1 MHLWWLWQPCTY
13 VYVCGNLF
21 RCAFNVLVVFMSCK
35 LTPNV
40 TELLPVRQ
48 YRCEHCTDQVFG
60 NQSHYQL
67 HLRRRHKLNVVNK
80 KDGESTYH
88 CPVENCIYH
97 AEHHG
102 GRGFTSL
109 RLLRQHYQK
118 IHMVKE
124 YKCNECNET
133 FLLSHHLEKHQCCS
147 SYDCPQC
154 GLTYTSKASLQTHMR
169 RKNHLDTSKKAE
181 VEKVVPPPSKVAL
194 SSLNQWKKEQKRSPS
209 VEQAVQPLICSM
221 PIVVIPYAQPQLD
234 NAVQREMEIDTHVR
248 TEEPASNENE
258 LPLPNFTAEEVE
270 RLLRDMETQTD
281 DVDLD
286 ALDVNNEM
294 LAPLLRNIQTQTLD
308 NRHHQGTMTEL
319 DQEDEQN
326 ENGTTRDYGSYQE
339 QEQIFGLQNS
349 AHMHTQ
355 TCDELFEELGLSDIQ
370 TQTHCPDGLYNTQHT
385 QTCDEMLDELLENFQ
400 STCTQT
406 RWLDWQEAERTSNE

>member
-1 MHLWWLWQPCTY
+1 
-13 VYVCGNLF
+13 
-21 RCAFNVLVVFMSCK
+21 MSCK
-35 LTPNV
+35 YTPNV

-67 HLRRRHKLNVVNK
+67 HLRRRHKLNVVSK
-80 KDGESTYH
+80 QDALSAYH

-97 AEHHG
+97 AERQG

-147 SYDCPQC
+147 SYECPQC

-169 RKNHLDTSKKAE
+169 RKNHLDTSKKDE
-181 VEKVVPPPSKVAL
+181 VNKAVPPISKVAL
-194 SSLNQWKKEQKRSPS
+194 CSLGQWKKEQERTQS
-209 VEQAVQPLICSM
+209 AAQPLVCSM
-221 PIVVIPYAQPQLD
+221 PAVVIPFDQPITPQSD
-234 NAVQREMEIDTHVR
+234 SAVQQEVEIATHLNVD
-248 TEEPASNENE
+248 EASSNENE
-258 LPLPNFTAEEVE
+258 LPIHSFTAEEVE

-286 ALDVNNEM
+286 AIDMNNEM

-326 ENGTTRDYGSYQE
+326 GNGSTRDYGTYQE
-339 QEQIFGLQNS
+339 QEQMFGLQNS

-370 TQTHCPDGLYNTQHT
+370 TQTHCSDGLYNTQHT

-406 RWLDWQEAERTSNE
+406 RWLDWQEAEPTSN

>member
-1 MHLWWLWQPCTY
+1 
-13 VYVCGNLF
+13 
-21 RCAFNVLVVFMSCK
+21 MSCK
-35 LTPNV
+35 YTPNV

-60 NQSHYQL
+60 NKSHYQL
-67 HLRRRHKLNVVNK
+67 HLRRRHKLNTV
-80 KDGESTYH
+80 STQDAVTAYH

-97 AEHHG
+97 AERKG

-147 SYDCPQC
+147 SYECPQC

-181 VEKVVPPPSKVAL
+181 VNNAVPPISKVAL
-194 SSLNQWKKEQKRSPS
+194 CSLSQWKKEQERTQP
-209 VEQAVQPLICSM
+209 ADQPLVCSL
-221 PIVVIPYAQPQLD
+221 PVLVIPYAQPITPQSD
-234 NAVQREMEIDTHVR
+234 SAVQQEVEIDTHLN
-248 TEEPASNENE
+248 TGEASSNENE
-258 LPLPNFTAEEVE
+258 LPIHNFTAEEVE

-286 ALDVNNEM
+286 AIDMNNEM

-326 ENGTTRDYGSYQE
+326 GNGSTRDYGTYQE
-339 QEQIFGLQNS
+339 QEPMFGLQNS

-370 TQTHCPDGLYNTQHT
+370 TQTHCSDGLYNTQHT

-406 RWLDWQEAERTSNE
+406 RWLDWQEAEQTSN